1 MSKNIYR
8 QRGERERE
16 IDMFLHFDLSD
27 SLSNR
32 IMQDKSLVLAVG
44 RVLDVDLAREGL
56 AGAKVRN
63 MKQCNIP
70 YWDLTRGA
78 IE

>member
-1 MSKNIYR
+1 
-8 QRGERERE
+8 
-16 IDMFLHFDLSD
+16 MFLHFDLSD